1 MLDQPLQ
8 IRAVVKGQNRYCGPA
23 AVSIIAGIDTT
34 RAARLLRQVSG
45 KRMICGVHN
54 HHVIAALK
62 RLGYELRPTRFHGG
76 ITFANWFSGIDHDP
90 SRLYLICAGHHY
102 SVVQGDQYCC
112 SQTVKIVAVSEA
124 PHRRARMQNLWTV
137 HRVAEIDSETV
148 VQSPP
153 KDNSWL
159 KRITVSRRAKQ
170 FGVEIDDQSRQG
182 GVIWV
187 YPPVG
192 LFDDNGNDPQ
202 DPYNDEHF
210 HDSWEE
216 AEKAVEAYIALKI
229 RPAVVL
235 PEAAC
240 PNSQNPSS

>member
-23 AVSIIAGIDTT
+23 AVSIISGIDTT

-45 KRMICGVHN
+45 KKMICGVHN
-54 HHVIAALK
+54 HHVSAALK
-62 RLGYELRPTRFHGG
+62 RLGYELRPVQIERG
-76 ITFANWFSGIDHDP
+76 ITFAHWCINRDSAA
-90 SRLYLICAGHHY
+90 LYLISAGNHY
-102 SVVQGDQYCC
+102 SIVQGDRYCC
-112 SQTVKIVAVSEA
+112 SQTVSLVPVSEA
-124 PHRRARMQNLWTV
+124 PHRRARMRSLWTV
-137 HRVAEIDSETV
+137 HRVAEIDPETV

-159 KRITVSRRAKQ
+159 KRITVCRRAKQ

-187 YPPVG
+187 YPPTG
-192 LFDDNGNDPQ
+192 LFDEDGDDPQ

-229 RPAVVL
+229 RPVVVL

-240 PNSQNPSS
+240 PNSQNLSS

>member
-1 MLDQPLQ
+1 
-8 IRAVVKGQNRYCGPA
+8 
-23 AVSIIAGIDTT
+23 
-34 RAARLLRQVSG
+34 
-45 KRMICGVHN
+45 
-54 HHVIAALK
+54 
-62 RLGYELRPTRFHGG
+62 
-76 ITFANWFSGIDHDP
+76 
-90 SRLYLICAGHHY
+90 
-102 SVVQGDQYCC
+102 
-112 SQTVKIVAVSEA
+112 
-124 PHRRARMQNLWTV
+124 MQNLWTV